1 MSALFIKNL
10 KKVYQGGLEALKGI
24 DLEVEKGDFFAL
36 LGPNGAGK
44 STTIGIISS
53 LVTKSSGKVEIL
65 GIDIDD
71 NHSLAKKKLGVVG
84 QEVNFNQFEK
94 VGDIIRNQAGYY
106 GLSFKE
112 ARENTKFYMKKL
124 DIWDKRNEQA
134 RKLSGGMKRRIMVA
148 KALVN
153 KPELL
158 ILDEPTAGVDIELRR
173 SLWDFLTEINHS
185 GTSIIL
191 TTHYLEEAERLC
203 RNIAIIDN
211 GEIVENTSMQ
221 ELLTRLEVET
231 FVFDLEEDI
240 NSLPSIADYEL
251 KIENPRK
258 ISVTIKKGQG
268 LNEIFSLLSNSGIK
282 IASMRNETGR
292 LEELFLGLVEPTIK
306 ETEHGYH

>member
-1 MSALFIKNL
+1 MKALSILNL
-10 KKVYQGGLEALKGI
+10 KKEYAGGLQALKGI
-24 DLEVEKGDFFAL
+24 DLDVEKGDFFAL

-44 STTIGIISS
+44 STTIGVISS
-53 LVTKSSGKVEIL
+53 LVTKTSGQVKIL
-65 GIDIDD
+65 DIDIDE

-112 ARENTKFYMKKL
+112 ARDNAKHYMRKL

-134 RKLSGGMKRRIMVA
+134 RKLSGGMKRRVMVA

-153 KPELL
+153 NPELL

-173 SLWDFLTEINHS
+173 SLWDFLTEINNE
-185 GTSIIL
+185 GTTIIL

-203 RNIAIIDN
+203 RNIAIIDS

-221 ELLTRLEVET
+221 ELLTRLEVDT
-231 FVFDLEEDI
+231 YVFDL
-240 NSLPSIADYEL
+240 SKPHLTLPESTEFEMVL
-251 KIENPRK
+251 ENPLQLK
-258 ISVTIKKGQG
+258 VTVGKDQG
-268 LNEIFSLLSNSGIK
+268 LNSIFKILSDYGIEIS
-282 IASMRNETGR
+282 SMRNDKGR
-292 LEELFLGLVEPTIK
+292 LEELFLGLVDSTLIDNK
-306 ETEHGYH
+306 E